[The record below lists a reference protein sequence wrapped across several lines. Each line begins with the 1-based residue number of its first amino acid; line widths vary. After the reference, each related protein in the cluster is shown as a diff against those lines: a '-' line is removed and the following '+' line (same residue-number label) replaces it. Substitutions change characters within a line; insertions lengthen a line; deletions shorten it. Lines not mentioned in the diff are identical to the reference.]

1 MTDVITTKKG
11 LGEGATRAVGRRKEA
26 AARVQ
31 ISATAGNGEIT
42 VNGKPFK
49 QYFSYIL
56 HQSLIEQPLKL
67 VGLLGTFGVSVK
79 VVGGGVR
86 GQAEAV
92 RHGIAR
98 ALIILNPEY
107 RKSLKAVGFLTRDP
121 RAKERKKFG
130 LKRARKSAQWS
141 KR

>member
-1 MTDVITTKKG
+1 MS
-11 LGEGATRAVGRRKEA
+11 EATETPKAAASSTHIRAVGRRKEA

-31 ISATAGNGEIT
+31 IVAGQKEIII
-42 VNGKPFK
+42 NGKPFE

-56 HQSLIEQPLKL
+56 HQALIREPLKL
-67 VGLLGTFGVSVK
+67 VGLQDAFGVNVK
-79 VVGGGVR
+79 VVGGGLT

-98 ALIILNPEY
+98 ALVRLNPEF
-107 RKSLKAVGFLTRDP
+107 RKTLKAVGFLRRDP

>member
-1 MTDVITTKKG
+1 MLEDTSAVTQKTQTT
-11 LGEGATRAVGRRKEA
+11 TRAVGRRKEA

-31 ISATAGNGEIT
+31 ISSVMSGIII
-42 VNGKPFK
+42 NGKPFK
-49 QYFSYIL
+49 EYFSYIL
-56 HQSLIEQPLKL
+56 HQSLVEQPLKM
-67 VGLLGTFGVSVK
+67 VGLLGTFGVSAK
-79 VVGGGVR
+79 VVGGGVS

-98 ALIILNPEY
+98 ALIRLNPEY

-121 RAKERKKFG
+121 RAKERKKPG

>member
-1 MTDVITTKKG
+1 MQIVAG
-11 LGEGATRAVGRRKEA
+11 QKE
-26 AARVQ
+26 
-31 ISATAGNGEIT
+31 III
-42 VNGKPFK
+42 NGKPFE

-56 HQSLIEQPLKL
+56 HQALIREPLKL
-67 VGLLGTFGVSVK
+67 VGLQDAFGVNVK
-79 VVGGGVR
+79 VVGGGLT

-98 ALIILNPEY
+98 ALVRLNPEF
-107 RKSLKAVGFLTRDP
+107 RKTLKAVGFLRRDP